1 MGGKVVLLAAGIFA
15 ATAQTQLTHT
25 CSRSIAREVR
35 RKVDDDFVKGPLRVH
50 GISDYVLPDN
60 CPFKEQNDI
69 WHYHESQ
76 KRRKRVN
83 GQLTW
88 ECSICGKKF
97 KSEHYLDVHMEA
109 KHMNEATG
117 NVCLANYCVVFD
129 LCEDSR
135 GLKRNKFD
143 ACIDEVQQLAHTLCD
158 EAVALCFPIE
168 SRAKLVNIDL
178 RRNYCA
184 MMNCQIRREHK
195 EQHHASLVST
205 FPLIIGILFIIVV
218 IFLLVLC
225 CVDHSEE
232 IVHALVNS
240 RIASTGFLRNFIR
253 TRNRVQTAVGV
264 KRIREI

>member
-135 GLKRNKFD
+135 GKASQHRFKKELLRY
-143 ACIDEVQQLAHTLCD
+143 DELPDKTGAQRTASC
-158 EAVALCFPIE
+158 VARLDIPLDNRHFVHYRGDISSC
-168 SRAKLVNIDL
+168 SVL
-178 RRNYCA
+178 RR
-184 MMNCQIRREHK
+184 
-195 EQHHASLVST
+195 
-205 FPLIIGILFIIVV
+205 P
-218 IFLLVLC
+218 
-225 CVDHSEE
+225 
-232 IVHALVNS
+232 
-240 RIASTGFLRNFIR
+240 
-253 TRNRVQTAVGV
+253 
-264 KRIREI
+264 